1 MINKGKWKG
10 NGFLFAA
17 WLKRLDTMKI
27 GQWEPEVKFG
37 TDSKSLSSMD
47 VKTIPIFFTK
57 NALHCDRVRVN
68 ENHYNF
74 PGKKKY
80 LIIHYF
86 NFSNFVFTHYCCKG
100 FQ

>member
-1 MINKGKWKG
+1 MINKGKRKG

-47 VKTIPIFFTK
+47 VKTIPIFFTQ
-57 NALHCDRVRVN
+57 NALHCDRDT
-68 ENHYNF
+68 ESLKF
-74 PGKKKY
+74 M
-80 LIIHYF
+80 LAF
-86 NFSNFVFTHYCCKG
+86 
-100 FQ
+100 